1 MKAVISPVCALVI
14 ALGGVAADAQQPPLQ
29 ETVVVTATVA
39 PEPLGNV
46 GRTVVVLTGE
56 EIRMLPIV
64 SVADALRL
72 LASAD
77 VRSRSPFGVQ
87 SDFSFRGAGFG
98 QALLLVNGVRLNDA
112 QSGHHNSDIPV
123 TLEEIERV
131 EVLFGAGSSLH
142 GADATGGTVNIITR
156 AAARR
161 LFADVSAGQH
171 GLFEA
176 AMSAGARHGPVH
188 HLLSGS
194 LSRAAGF
201 MPARDHDVRAGRYQ
215 ADLGGHTT
223 AALGY
228 AGKEFGANGFYGP
241 SPSREWTEQLL
252 ATVHHKYVRAQ
263 SWRMTADA
271 SYRTHGDR
279 FIYDERNPGL
289 SRSTH
294 RTHAVAADVRW
305 HSAVFDAT
313 SISLAAGGG
322 RETIQS
328 SNLGDRDFSRASLAA
343 EARQNLGA
351 RMVVHPGLRID
362 TYSRFGTSWSPSLSI
377 SGWRSDTVKW
387 RASASHAFR
396 VPTFTELFYT
406 DPNHQGA
413 GSLRPETAWSADGG
427 ADVFHGR
434 WIAAATIFS
443 RWEDNVIDWVRPAS
457 TVRWRTANIR
467 HVRTRGVES
476 SLKRHWAGG
485 RAGVQYTF
493 LTSQAPALDLLSKYV
508 LDHAPH
514 SLAASASGEWQEIR
528 LGSRAEWKRR
538 VDGRSYWTVDAQA
551 GRAVR
556 RAELYVR
563 VANAFDA
570 QYQEIRGVDMPGR
583 WIAVGVKVR

>member
-1 MKAVISPVCALVI
+1 MLGVTSSVCALVL
-14 ALGGVAADAQQPPLQ
+14 AVATAAPDEQQPAVQ

-46 GRTVVVLTGE
+46 GRTVAILTGE

-72 LASAD
+72 LASVD
-77 VRSRSPFGVQ
+77 IRSRGPFGVQ
-87 SDFSFRGAGFG
+87 SDVSFRGAGFG
-98 QALLLVNGVRLNDA
+98 QALVLVNGVRLNDA

-131 EVLFGAGSSLH
+131 EVLFGSGSSLH

-156 AAARR
+156 PAARR

-171 GLFEA
+171 ALFA
-176 AMSAGARHGPVH
+176 AAATAGARRGPVDH
-188 HLLSGS
+188 MFSGS
-194 LSRAAGF
+194 FSRADGF
-201 MPARDHDVRAGRYQ
+201 MPARDHHVRAGRYQ
-215 ADLGGHTT
+215 ATIARDTT

-228 AGKEFGANGFYGP
+228 VDKEFGANGFYGP
-241 SPSREWTEQLL
+241 APSREWTEQLL
-252 ATVHHKYVRAQ
+252 ATVHHKYAPAQ
-263 SWRMTADA
+263 SWRMTADG

-294 RTHAVAADVRW
+294 RTHAAAADVRW
-305 HSAVFDAT
+305 HGALRDTT
-313 SISLAAGGG
+313 SISLAAGAG
-322 RETIQS
+322 RETIRS
-328 SNLGDRDFSRASLAA
+328 SNLGDRAFTRASLAA
-343 EARQNLGA
+343 EARQSLGA
-351 RMVVHPGLRID
+351 RTVLHPGLRVD
-362 TYSRFGTSWSPSLSI
+362 TYSRFGTSWSPSLAI
-377 SGWRSDTVKW
+377 SGWGSDAVKW

-406 DPNHQGA
+406 DPNHLGA

-434 WIAAATIFS
+434 WTAAATVFS
-443 RWEDNVIDWVRPAS
+443 RWEDNVIDWVRPAA

-467 HVRTRGVES
+467 HVRTRGLES
-476 SLKRHWAGG
+476 SLKRHWAAG
-485 RAGVQYTF
+485 RAGIQYTW
-493 LTSQAPALDLLSKYV
+493 LASQAPALDQLSKYV

-514 SLAASASGEWQEIR
+514 AVAASASGEWRAVR

-538 VDGRSYWTVDAQA
+538 VDGRSYWTVDGQV

-556 RAELYVR
+556 RAEVYLR
-563 VANAFDA
+563 VANAFDEA
-570 QYQEIRGVDMPGR
+570 YQEIRGVDMPGR
-583 WIAVGVKVR
+583 WVAVGVKVR